1 MKGEPILKAE
11 HICVVFEGKKVV
23 DNVSFTVDRGDYLCI
38 VGENGAGKSSLVRA
52 MLGLCPTS
60 CGKAEFLL
68 KTKRKRIGY
77 LPQQTE
83 AQKNFPATVR
93 ETVLSGCL
101 SGMKFPKFYG
111 KEEFSRAEDFM
122 RYLDI
127 LPLQSKPVR
136 ELSGGQRQR
145 VFLARALCATDE
157 ILVLDEPAA
166 GLDPRG
172 RERILGM
179 LQELHREGGVT
190 IVMVSHSMDDC
201 ARLAT
206 RMIVMSKGELVLTD
220 TPRNVFR
227 QADLM
232 RSIGLGVPEAAELC
246 GRLRA
251 AGLQLPDDLFTQ
263 EELHDHLLRLWK
275 EKQEK
280 EAAK

>member
-68 KTKRKRIGY
+68 KTRRKRIGY

-157 ILVLDEPAA
+157 ILVLDEPVG
-166 GLDPRG
+166 GLD
-172 RERILGM
+172 
-179 LQELHREGGVT
+179 VN
-190 IVMVSHSMDDC
+190 
-201 ARLAT
+201 AT
-206 RMIVMSKGELVLTD
+206 RDLYACLEKLNREKAMTVIMISHDMDAAMRYANKILHLDKKVLFYGGKD
-220 TPRNVFR
+220 
-227 QADLM
+227 
-232 RSIGLGVPEAAELC
+232 EY
-246 GRLRA
+246 
-251 AGLQLPDDLFTQ
+251 
-263 EELHDHLLRLWK
+263 LLT
-275 EKQEK
+275 
-280 EAAK
+280 AHAKKLLS